1 MFARVE
7 RFQAEPSEL
16 DDLITAQHHATGRVR
31 TMNGNMGG
39 YVLVDRDRGRVL
51 SVTFW
56 QNEDDRAVAEPEF
69 EASPHRGE
77 VELYGIAMQES
88 LRPA

>member
-7 RFQAEPSEL
+7 TFQAEPSEL
-16 DDLITAQHHATGRVR
+16 DDLITSQHHATGRVR

-39 YVLVDRDRGRVL
+39 YVLVDRDKGRVL
-51 SVTFW
+51 GVTFW
-56 QNEDDRAVAEPEF
+56 QNEDDRAVAESEF
-69 EASPHRGE
+69 EASPHHGE
-77 VELYGIAMQES
+77 VELFSIAMQQS